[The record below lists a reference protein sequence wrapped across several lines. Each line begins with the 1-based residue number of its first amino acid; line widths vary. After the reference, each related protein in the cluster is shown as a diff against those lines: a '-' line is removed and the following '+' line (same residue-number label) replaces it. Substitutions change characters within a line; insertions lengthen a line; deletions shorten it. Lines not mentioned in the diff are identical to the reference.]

1 MDEQD
6 YRCKSL
12 YGFQRAALV
21 MVVKQL
27 KRSEDQRWQ
36 AVDIINFFK
45 DWLESGDR
53 NLRRRSSDW

>member
-1 MDEQD
+1 MDEQG

-12 YGFQRAALV
+12 CGFQRAALV